1 MYGGCAQFAAD
12 KILFPLT
19 TEVVLAETLYKGG
32 QITLP
37 VLFPWSEASIGHQ
50 NRSTDKSWVSFAK
63 FRKFSIKWALKLSDL
78 DQGEWRNLHLKIVT
92 CILKSG
98 PDCRFYLQKVPKR

>member
-1 MYGGCAQFAAD
+1 MVAAAC
-12 KILFPLT
+12 I
-19 TEVVLAETLYKGG
+19 YKGG

-37 VLFPWSEASIGHQ
+37 VLFPWLEASIGHQ

-63 FRKFSIKWALKLSDL
+63 FRKFSIKWALKLSNL
-78 DQGEWRNLHLKIVT
+78 AQGEWRNLHLKIVT

-98 PDCRFYLQKVPKR
+98 PDGRFYLQKVPQK